1 MAKKEITKIV
11 SNDPKLSDV
20 ITVEDLFKAWSDLAD
35 AAVDYSDD
43 ASEENA
49 QILRSTAESYTRIVD
64 ALERE

>member
-20 ITVEDLFKAWSDLAD
+20 ITVEDLFKAWS
-35 AAVDYSDD
+35 
-43 ASEENA
+43 
-49 QILRSTAESYTRIVD
+49 ESYTRIVD